1 MWQPVT
7 DIQDI
12 RQPTEEDKGE
22 GSPFISEEAF
32 DWLDLFID
40 SCDKGCCNPEA
51 LKFIPLDKAVAAVQ
65 LTLPA
70 FEHTP
75 TVKGTGVKASRWTR
89 SKVNS
94 GKHTLETEDKTPFE
108 IGSECIYKGAIN
120 PGRSTRD
127 HPPKSRVVTI
137 TGVKDTSPLQYF
149 VEVSPPLPPPPRPPP
164 LVTQTEAVS
173 HMSHAM
179 LGWEMGRG
187 TNLPALPATA
197 ESDPG

>member
-40 SCDKGCCNPEA
+40 GCDKGCCNPEA

-94 GKHTLETEDKTPFE
+94 GKHTLETEDSSSKRARAETMAH
-108 IGSECIYKGAIN
+108 GCWLVLSVL
-120 PGRSTRD
+120 SLQTVLT
-127 HPPKSRVVTI
+127 SR
-137 TGVKDTSPLQYF
+137 
-149 VEVSPPLPPPPRPPP
+149 RPDGG
-164 LVTQTEAVS
+164 LRVA
-173 HMSHAM
+173 HMPHA
-179 LGWEMGRG
+179 
-187 TNLPALPATA
+187 N
-197 ESDPG
+197 SK

>member
-1 MWQPVT
+1 MT

-75 TVKGTGVKASRWTR
+75 TVKGTGWPGQAGRTCSRDGTGHVLRFKA
-89 SKVNS
+89 V
-94 GKHTLETEDKTPFE
+94 
-108 IGSECIYKGAIN
+108 
-120 PGRSTRD
+120 
-127 HPPKSRVVTI
+127 
-137 TGVKDTSPLQYF
+137 
-149 VEVSPPLPPPPRPPP
+149 PPPI
-164 LVTQTEAVS
+164 
-173 HMSHAM
+173 
-179 LGWEMGRG
+179 
-187 TNLPALPATA
+187 
-197 ESDPG
+197 